1 MAGNLN
7 FLWTSMH
14 GASDPEGLIV
24 KCPPLVQL
32 KKLDI
37 LSSSAANCSH
47 AKEIAPLWSV
57 QKETQRGFDGK
68 NEMSVRGN
76 QT

>member
-1 MAGNLN
+1 MAGNFDILVT
-7 FLWTSMH
+7 LVH

-47 AKEIAPLWSV
+47 AKEIAPL
-57 QKETQRGFDGK
+57 
-68 NEMSVRGN
+68 
-76 QT
+76 